1 MSLPCR
7 TASLRICNINSL
19 KGNGNVCVFVCAIK
33 LLVPGS
39 AVRLLLAAPNP

>member
-7 TASLRICNINSL
+7 TASLRISNINSL
-19 KGNGNVCVFVCAIK
+19 KGNGNVCVFK

-39 AVRLLLAAPNP
+39 AVGLLLAAPNYLR